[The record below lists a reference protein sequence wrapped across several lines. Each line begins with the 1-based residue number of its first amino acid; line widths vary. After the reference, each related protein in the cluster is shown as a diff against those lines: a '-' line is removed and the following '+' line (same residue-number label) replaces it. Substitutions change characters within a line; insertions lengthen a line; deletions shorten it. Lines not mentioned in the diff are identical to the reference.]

1 MEQTQQTSSS
11 AKATED
17 KATKQTN
24 IMALISYIGPLCL
37 IPLLMQEKDE
47 FVRFHM
53 RQGVVLFISEVA
65 ASIIL
70 GIIPILWAIGWM
82 INIIWLVLSI
92 VGIMNV
98 LKNEKKQLP
107 IIGKYADKFKI

>member
-1 MEQTQQTSSS
+1 MEQTQNMGQAPQES
-11 AKATED
+11 K
-17 KATKQTN
+17 KQETN
-24 IMALISYIGPLCL
+24 VMALISYIGPLCL